1 MTQAKKSLIVFIIGI
16 VAIAIGTLLWTK
28 LASKTKIALVNFQAF
43 QVSNIA
49 LSNSDSFIEFQEVS
63 LDNINTLEKYDF
75 VLVFAMGLKID
86 ENQREYLTK
95 LAEKKIPI
103 FSMAVTNP
111 QNNIVSLSEEDLSA
125 INQYMTNGNKTNY
138 QNMARYVRKNIDKK
152 KFFTEE
158 PQAPIENITDAYFHI
173 DESVAFTDIASYEE
187 YLKNINA
194 YKNGAKRVAI
204 VAGIHDPFSGNKAH
218 IDSIISSFQRKNIN
232 VYPIITAEKRLEFLE
247 EINPDAVIYFPHG
260 RLITN
265 APDRAVQFLKRK
277 NIPIFTPITI
287 LQLEEEWRKNPM
299 GMFGGFMGQTVVIP
313 EIDGA
318 IYPYSLVAQEKNKDN
333 IYLFKAIPE
342 RLKDFTEIVSNMMNL
357 KDLDNKDKKLA
368 IYYFKGPGQETLA
381 AQGLETVP
389 SLYNFLKRLQK
400 EGYTIKNLPTN
411 VHAFEKLLMTQGAV
425 LETFAQG
432 AFDDFL
438 KNGKPHLIKK
448 EDYESWASKSLTK
461 EAYQAVVETYG
472 EAPGSY
478 MNVEKDGEK
487 FVAISRIDLGNVV
500 LLPQAMAALGDDEF
514 AIVHGAKMPPPH
526 TYIGSYLWVQ
536 NEFKADALI
545 HFGTHG
551 SLEFTPQKQVALDN
565 DDWADRMVG
574 TIPHFY
580 YYTIG
585 NVGESMM
592 AKRRSYATVIS
603 YLTQPFTESKT
614 RSQFYKLQE
623 KIREYYKTEENEA
636 SHTKYSLE
644 VKKITV
650 AMGLHR
656 ELRLDSTLTKPYSFE
671 EIEKIEN
678 FAEEIANERMSGLL
692 YTSGEPYSKELIHSS
707 VMAMSTDPIAYSLS
721 ALDKIRGKVTDDD
734 LKKNVFFAKHYLNPA
749 KELVEQVLSGKA
761 VNEEVV
767 CHIGKITKEELAL
780 AKQILAPKM
789 PAMPIRPGKPTDKPI
804 EFSKEDKEKARAI
817 LTLESTI
824 YTIVKHKKD
833 LEESPE
839 LEFKAMLNALSGGY
853 ITPSSGG
860 DAVANPQAVPTGH
873 NLYSI
878 NAETTPTE
886 LAWDRGVKL
895 AQTTLENYKKQ
906 HGEYP
911 RKVSYTFWSSE
922 FIESEGTTIAQVL
935 YMLGVEPVRD
945 VFGRVSDLR
954 LISTKEL
961 GRPRIDVVVQ
971 TSGQFRDL
979 AASRLMLISKA
990 VEMASQAK
998 DDDFE
1003 NLVSK
1008 STTDIE
1014 RQLVEQGISPKNA
1027 REMSTKRIFG
1037 GINGMYGTGIQEMI
1051 TASDKWESEDEI
1063 ANVYMHN
1070 MGAEYGSDKE
1080 WGEFYEGLFRTV
1092 LENTDVVVQ
1101 PRQNNTWGALSLDHV
1116 YEFMGGMNLAIRNV
1130 TGKDPDAYFAD
1141 YRNRNRAKI
1150 QELKEAIGVE
1160 SRTTVLNPEYVKD
1173 IMKGSAGTASQ
1184 ITEIVTNTFGWNVA
1198 KPDVIDNE
1206 LWDELYDVYVQ
1217 DKFGLGTTQHFKQ
1230 VNSAVLQEV
1239 TAIMLETVRK
1249 GMWAATDEQI
1259 NNMVALHTEMVK
1271 EFGNIGSGFS
1281 GRNEKLQQFIAQKLP
1296 EQQAKQY
1303 NQQVQAMKNAPQE
1316 NVEANNGMVLKKE
1329 QISQNENSSK
1339 TNLNGAITVGVI
1351 LILFVVLL
1359 IILRQKR
1366 KNSR

>member
-1 MTQAKKSLIVFIIGI
+1 MSTKKQKYFAIMIVGLLIASSIII
-16 VAIAIGTLLWTK
+16 WNK
-28 LASKTKIALVNFQAF
+28 YASKTKIALVNFQAF
-43 QVSNIA
+43 QVSNIS
-49 LSNSDSFIEFQEVS
+49 LSNRDKSIKFDEVIIEDIQK
-63 LDNINTLEKYDF
+63 LQKYDF
-75 VLVFAMGLKID
+75 ILIFGMGLKID
-86 ENQREYLTK
+86 ESQREYLNT
-95 LAEKKIPI
+95 LAKKKIPI
-103 FSMAVTNP
+103 YTMAVTNP
-111 QNNIVSLSEEDLSA
+111 QNNITNLSEENLE
-125 INQYMTNGNKTNY
+125 IIGNYLTNGNKTNY
-138 QNMARYVRKNIDKK
+138 QNMARYVRKNINKK

-173 DESVAFTDIASYEE
+173 DESVAFTDIASYEV
-187 YLKNINA
+187 YLKSIHA

-514 AIVHGAKMPPPH
+514 AIVHGADMPPPH

-536 NEFKADALI
+536 NDFKADALI

-623 KIREYYKTEENEA
+623 KIREFYKTEEDEPA
-636 SHTKYSLE
+636 HIKYSLE
-644 VKKITV
+644 VKKIAV
-650 AMGLHR
+650 EMGLHR
-656 ELRLDSTLTKPYSFE
+656 ELRLDSVLTNPYSFE
-671 EIEKIEN
+671 EVEKIEN

-692 YTSGEPYSKELIHSS
+692 YTSGEPYSKDMIHSS
-707 VMAMSTDPIAYSLS
+707 VVAMSTDPIAFGLS
-721 ALDKIRGKVTDDD
+721 TLDKVRGKVTDDD
-734 LKKNVFFAKHYLNPA
+734 LKKNVFFSRNYLTPA
-749 KELVEQVLSGKA
+749 KELVEQVLRGKP
-761 VNEEVV
+761 VNEEVI
-767 CHIGKITKEELAL
+767 CQIGKISKEELAL
-780 AKQILAPKM
+780 AKEILSPKI
-789 PAMPIRPGKPTDKPI
+789 PAMAMRSGKSDEKPI
-804 EFSKEDKEKARAI
+804 EYSKEDKEKARAI
-817 LTLESTI
+817 ATLETTI
-824 YTIVKHKKD
+824 YNITKYKKA

-853 ITPSSGG
+853 ISPSSGG

-895 AQTTLENYKKQ
+895 AQSTLSDYKNR

-990 VEMASQAK
+990 VEMAAQAK

-1008 STTDIE
+1008 STIDIE
-1014 RQLVEQGISPKNA
+1014 RQLVEQGISPKDA

-1051 TASDKWESEDEI
+1051 TASDKWENEDEI
-1063 ANVYMHN
+1063 AEVYMHN
-1070 MGAEYGSDKE
+1070 MGADYGSDKE
-1080 WGEFYEGLFRTV
+1080 WGEFYEGLFKTV

-1130 TGKDPDAYFAD
+1130 TGKDPEAYFAD

-1173 IMKGSAGTASQ
+1173 IMKGGSGTAAQ

-1206 LWDELYDVYVQ
+1206 LWDDLYDVYVQ
-1217 DKFGLGTTQHFKQ
+1217 DKFGLGTKQHFKKI
-1230 VNSAVLQEV
+1230 NPAVLQEV

-1249 GMWAATDEQI
+1249 GMWNATDEQI
-1259 NNMVALHTEMVK
+1259 ENMANLHTEMVK
-1271 EFGNIGSGFS
+1271 EFGNTGSGFS
-1281 GRNEKLQQFIAQKLP
+1281 GSNEKLHQFIAQKLP
-1296 EQQAKQY
+1296 EAESQQY
-1303 NQQVQAMKNAPQE
+1303 TQQVQAMKQTHTEA
-1316 NVEANNGMVLKKE
+1316 VENGMVLKKE
-1329 QISQNENSSK
+1329 EFSQSQNSSK
-1339 TNLNGAITVGVI
+1339 TTLNGAITVGAI
-1351 LILFVVLL
+1351 LLVFIILLV
-1359 IILRQKR
+1359 ILRQKR